1 MRKSRFFQ
9 RDAYISVDFFKRK
22 TEVVRLKNL
31 VGDPGP
37 LDITIDLGNN
47 KGSKIIYF
55 DQPKVEESNAIKMEL
70 EQWIHAILEDEE
82 TPVTIEEGYQALV
95 VAHQIMDKIN
105 VSLNVIA

>member
-1 MRKSRFFQ
+1 
-9 RDAYISVDFFKRK
+9 
-22 TEVVRLKNL
+22 LKNL
-31 VGDPGP
+31 VGEPGP

-70 EQWIHAILEDEE
+70 EQFIDAIQTDS
-82 TPVTIEEGYQALV
+82 TTVVTIDEGYQALV

-105 VSLNVIA
+105 SSLNVLA